1 MEHGKMLMFHPGVIR
16 YAVHCTPRSQ
26 CRVAEGAQKVRE
38 AGFFRLLLREVA
50 VIIAAGQ
57 AAGLYISRG
66 NCPERLGAE
75 VGGGFAW

>member
-1 MEHGKMLMFHPGVIR
+1 MEHGKMLMFHPGMIR
-16 YAVHCTPRSQ
+16 YAVHCAPRAQ
-26 CRVAEGAQKVRE
+26 RRGAGGAQKVHE

-66 NCPERLGAE
+66 SCPERLGAK